1 MQRSFSQIG
10 QIATIQSKEN
20 AYTHLCFESID
31 FVSIHPD
38 LQLPGKKIDL
48 PGEACLFDTRIFRS
62 MLIDSNGSFLGL
74 VIFFITVIFYS
85 GAARIVVIAVL
96 IVDDVGA
103 GARAAAVIA
112 VLGFIIVFPRS

>member
-38 LQLPGKKIDL
+38 LQLHGNKIDL

-85 GAARIVVIAVL
+85 NGSFLEQCLSQRGVHYIVNEPGRYVML
-96 IVDDVGA
+96 
-103 GARAAAVIA
+103 
-112 VLGFIIVFPRS
+112 SC